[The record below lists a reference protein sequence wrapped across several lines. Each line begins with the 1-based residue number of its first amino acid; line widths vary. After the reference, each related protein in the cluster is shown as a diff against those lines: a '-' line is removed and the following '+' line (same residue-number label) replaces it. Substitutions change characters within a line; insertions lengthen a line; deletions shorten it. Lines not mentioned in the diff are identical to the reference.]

1 MSKEEPLDAEDL
13 RIEELL
19 GAQTRGDATA
29 AQTEELAL
37 YVEQRPELRARVEQA
52 VQHGELGQGWLS
64 RVEADHRVEL
74 AEQAPRVRLERGAG
88 LGMVGLG
95 FVLSFLVPAAGTPL
109 LGLGMVVLLYSFVR
123 VRLKTHAIDPY
134 KDVIR

>member
-1 MSKEEPLDAEDL
+1 VSEATPPDIEDV

-19 GAQTRGDATA
+19 AARARGNATE

-52 VQHGELGQGWLS
+52 QQHGELGRGWLS
-64 RVEADHRVEL
+64 RVEADHEVEL
-74 AEQAPRVRLERGAG
+74 AEQTPRVRLERGSG
-88 LGMVGLG
+88 LGLLGLG
-95 FVLSFLVPAAGTPL
+95 AVLSFIMPFVGTPL
-109 LGLGMVVLLYSFVR
+109 LGLGTLVLLYSVAR
-123 VRLKTHAIDPY
+123 VRLRTHAIDPY